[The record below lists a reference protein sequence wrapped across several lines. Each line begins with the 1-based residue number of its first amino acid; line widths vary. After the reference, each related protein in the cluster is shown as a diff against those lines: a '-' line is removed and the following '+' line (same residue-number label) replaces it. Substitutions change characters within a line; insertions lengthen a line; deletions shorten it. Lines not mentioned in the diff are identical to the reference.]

1 MNWCQ
6 VLKLRSALFWDIK
19 PCIVVIPYLCFATT
33 FRSHLQGCTSQP
45 KPEVMHVLN
54 FCVYLTILTTFMLCI
69 LLNIHLQNQLNAQA
83 NTFKSMVF
91 HDSYMFQH
99 VSAIL
104 REHTVVKDHTF
115 KPSFQFAI
123 LFVYGFLLLTNSVVG
138 LVIVQSLQSPTRQ
151 YFLTGFTLCHC
162 NRYQRECVR
171 FTVIST
177 SI

>member
-1 MNWCQ
+1 MCASSSICSGVRIQLTAKGMNWCQ
-6 VLKLRSALFWDIK
+6 VLKFRSALFWDIK

-83 NTFKSMVF
+83 NTFKSTVF
-91 HDSYMFQH
+91 HDSYMFRY
-99 VSAIL
+99 VSANL

-115 KPSFQFAI
+115 KPSFQLAI
-123 LFVYGFLLLTNSVVG
+123 FICVWFSFVDN
-138 LVIVQSLQSPTRQ
+138 
-151 YFLTGFTLCHC
+151 
-162 NRYQRECVR
+162 
-171 FTVIST
+171 
-177 SI
+177 